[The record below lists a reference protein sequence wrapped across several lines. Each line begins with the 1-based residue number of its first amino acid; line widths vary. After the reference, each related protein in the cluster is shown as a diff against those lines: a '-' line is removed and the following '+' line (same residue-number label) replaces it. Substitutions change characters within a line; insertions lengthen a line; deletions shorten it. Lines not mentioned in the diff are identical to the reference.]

1 MPGLQS
7 VHSYMV
13 KFYRWIF
20 ALSIIHISAFAWA
33 GSVVDMPIGDAGKI
47 RYGIHSHTQLQ
58 GSGIAIND
66 LIYGTKTLETFA
78 QLAFTT
84 AKATGQSGGGSLL
97 YGPGG
102 GIVVRGCISRSA
114 NEGSSC
120 HKGDFRGVIMR
131 GTFLDA
137 KLVDDN
143 GKLTLIA
150 RFVETL
156 NPLLAAMLGVPVQS
170 QGTLDLVL
178 SNLRSYPWIVDKVDG
193 GSLNILS
200 EPSSL
205 ATLGSGLL
213 GLFLVVGASVMLRR
227 GNTSS
232 NGSAGEFLGTEQPV
246 YRS

>member
-1 MPGLQS
+1 MPRLQL

-20 ALSIIHISAFAWA
+20 TIFIIHISAFAWA
-33 GSVVDMPIGDAGKI
+33 GSVVDMPIGDTGRV
-47 RYGIHSHTQLQ
+47 RYGIHGHTRLQ
-58 GSGIAIND
+58 GAGIAIND
-66 LIYGTKTLETFA
+66 LIYGTRTLETFA
-78 QLAFTT
+78 KLTFTT
-84 AKATGQSGGGSLL
+84 AKGTGQSGGGSLL

-102 GIVVRGCISRSA
+102 GIVLRGCVSHSA
-114 NEGSSC
+114 NEGSGC

-156 NPLLAAMLGVPVQS
+156 NPALAAMLGVPVRS

-178 SNLRSYPWIVDKVDG
+178 SNLNSYRWTVDRVDG

-205 ATLGSGLL
+205 ATLGSGLV
-213 GLFLVVGASVMLRR
+213 GFFLALGASVILRR
-227 GNTSS
+227 RNTRV
-232 NGSAGEFLGTEQPV
+232 AF
-246 YRS
+246 